1 MVLAALLAIISNS
14 MAQDD
19 LLSAT
24 LHEAKQ
30 LRDAGDFNQAVLEL
44 QSFNDEYPGNIWVMR
59 MWAETLFWMNN
70 FNDASWVYEEA
81 MRKHP
86 ENLEVKYDYALML
99 FEEGNYPKAREV
111 LIVYT
116 DNNAENAGAESL
128 LGITN
133 YYLGYFKQAYTHLE
147 KSLSLNPA
155 DKRTLQ
161 IHKEVAHIVRPWL
174 RVAISY
180 IDDSQP
186 MKHWV
191 PVLEG
196 GWYQS
201 HLLNLSFSAGMQNF
215 SSDSIHSNFYNFQL
229 KNNFQ
234 FPKAG
239 FSAAVSAGGFYTT
252 SDQSFDYT
260 WGLSLQ
266 QKIAKHLH
274 LRLSGERSAYTYT
287 LASIEKPF
295 SRGKYTVSLSWEK
308 PKKWN
313 ASAGYIGEFFP
324 DDNNVQTYYAWGL
337 SPAISFSIFELYLG
351 YAFNYA
357 DSKESRYVSE
367 KSLDEILDDYNPDE
381 QIKGIYD
388 PYFTP
393 NEQFAHSALLNF
405 AIIPSKKVNIKLHA
419 SVGFYAR
426 AMNPYFYLDKKNNG
440 KTYIQ
445 QDFYQESFTPL
456 DLGIELTTDLS
467 DQVTLN
473 FSYNYLQTFY
483 FNSNNFNLGLKFYF

>member
-155 DKRTLQ
+155 DKR
-161 IHKEVAHIVRPWL
+161 I
-174 RVAISY
+174 
-180 IDDSQP
+180 
-186 MKHWV
+186 
-191 PVLEG
+191 
-196 GWYQS
+196 
-201 HLLNLSFSAGMQNF
+201 FS
-215 SSDSIHSNFYNFQL
+215 L
-229 KNNFQ
+229 K
-234 FPKAG
+234 
-239 FSAAVSAGGFYTT
+239 
-252 SDQSFDYT
+252 
-260 WGLSLQ
+260 
-266 QKIAKHLH
+266 
-274 LRLSGERSAYTYT
+274 
-287 LASIEKPF
+287 
-295 SRGKYTVSLSWEK
+295 
-308 PKKWN
+308 
-313 ASAGYIGEFFP
+313 
-324 DDNNVQTYYAWGL
+324 
-337 SPAISFSIFELYLG
+337 
-351 YAFNYA
+351 
-357 DSKESRYVSE
+357 
-367 KSLDEILDDYNPDE
+367 
-381 QIKGIYD
+381 
-388 PYFTP
+388 
-393 NEQFAHSALLNF
+393 
-405 AIIPSKKVNIKLHA
+405 
-419 SVGFYAR
+419 
-426 AMNPYFYLDKKNNG
+426 
-440 KTYIQ
+440 
-445 QDFYQESFTPL
+445 
-456 DLGIELTTDLS
+456 
-467 DQVTLN
+467 
-473 FSYNYLQTFY
+473 
-483 FNSNNFNLGLKFYF
+483 